1 MLFLRTTHDHNGKP
15 KTFSEGDDRL
25 WSHTPAGGI
34 GHMLE
39 GDRWTSLDQALALD
53 RIQDD
58 RDIGSDQAPPSMAE
72 MLFAAAA
79 LLRAGMA
86 RAEDRPSDDPAF
98 IRIRATGRKPDH
110 PLHPIQRAVL
120 QLIDHRP
127 VSLEILRDRVNRAYP
142 GTAQVSIEEMLTAL
156 GDLLHMGYASYTERK
171 VAENQTLIRDH
182 ALIQLVEEE
191 AVPA

>member
-1 MLFLRTTHDHNGKP
+1 MLFLRTTHDHTGKP
-15 KTFSEGDDRL
+15 KTFSESDDSL

-39 GDRWTSLDQALALD
+39 GDHWTSLDQALAKD

-72 MLFAAAA
+72 MLIAAAA

-98 IRIRATGRKPDH
+98 IRIRASGRTPDH
-110 PLHPIQRAVL
+110 PLHPVQRAVL
-120 QLIDHRP
+120 QMLDPQP
-127 VSLEILRDRVNRAYP
+127 VSLEILRDRLNRAYP
-142 GTAQVSIEEMLTAL
+142 GTAKLMIEEMLVAL
-156 GDLLHMGYASYTERK
+156 GDLLHMGYASYAERK
-171 VAENQTLIRDH
+171 VAENQTLIRDP
-182 ALIQLVEEE
+182 ALTDLLEETV
-191 AVPA
+191 AA